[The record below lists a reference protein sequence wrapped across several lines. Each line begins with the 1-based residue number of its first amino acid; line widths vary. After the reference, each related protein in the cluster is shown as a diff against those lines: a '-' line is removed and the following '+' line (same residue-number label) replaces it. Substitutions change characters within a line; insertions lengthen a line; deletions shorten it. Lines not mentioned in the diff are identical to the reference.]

1 MSQPLRQGYLPLIRE
16 HAGLLA
22 IGFLAMFTGSLGQSF
37 FIGLFQQDIAAHLH
51 ISAGEF
57 GTLYAA
63 ITILSGFMVL
73 HFGPKIDW
81 IAPRFYVMSI
91 SLALLLGVILLTT
104 SHWLW
109 LAIAGLALVRF
120 CGQGLM
126 LHFGSTLTGRE
137 FTVNRGRAL
146 GLVSLGMPLGEILL
160 PPFVALMVALLG
172 WQQIW
177 WAVTALLLLLWLA
190 LFCFAPWPQNPAIS
204 KDGGRHKPQGPNPMR
219 EKRFWQIIPLTMA
232 LPVTLT
238 GIFIYQAQMTADL
251 GASTA
256 VYALGLAVMGA
267 ARFPGALLGGR
278 WVDEWGVALLTRV
291 YLIPFAVAIVLA
303 VVAGGN
309 TGVLILMTGAGI
321 SLGMS
326 SPVVDSLLVAIWGRQ
341 HLGRVR
347 SVKSAMMVFSTGL
360 APAVLGYLI
369 DGGVNYHAIL
379 VGMLVFLFAGW
390 LLAQGPIHQLSKQ
403 PQA

>member
-1 MSQPLRQGYLPLIRE
+1 MSQPLRQGYLTLLRD

-37 FIGLFQQDIAAHLH
+37 FIGLFQQDIATHLH

-57 GTLYAA
+57 GTMYAA

-104 SHWLW
+104 SPWLW

-160 PPFVALMVALLG
+160 PPFIALMALLS

-190 LFCFAPWPQNPAIS
+190 LFIWAPWPQNPAIS
-204 KDGGRHKPQGPNPMR
+204 KDGTRHKPQGPNPMR

-238 GIFIYQAQMTADL
+238 GIFIYQAQMTTDL

-291 YLIPFAVAIVLA
+291 YLIPFAVAILLA
-303 VVAGGN
+303 VAAGGN
-309 TGVLILMTGAGI
+309 TGVLILMAGAGI

-360 APAVLGYLI
+360 APAILGYLI
-369 DGGVNYHAIL
+369 DAGVNYHAIL
-379 VGMLVFLFAGW
+379 VGMLVFLLAGW
-390 LLAQGPIHQLSKQ
+390 LLAQGPIHQVSKQ
-403 PQA
+403 SQA

>member
-1 MSQPLRQGYLPLIRE
+1 MNQTVRQGYLPLIRD

-37 FIGLFQQDIAAHLH
+37 FIGLFQQDIAGHLNL
-51 ISAGEF
+51 SAGEF
-57 GTLYAA
+57 GSMYAA

-81 IAPRFYVMSI
+81 IAPRAYVLSI
-91 SLALLLGVILLTT
+91 SLALLLGVALLTI
-104 SHWLW
+104 SQWLW

-137 FTVNRGRAL
+137 FTINRGRAL
-146 GLVSLGMPLGEILL
+146 GLVSLGMPLGEIIL
-160 PPFVALMVALLG
+160 PPFIALMLVLIS

-177 WAVTALLLLLWLA
+177 WAVTALLMALWLM
-190 LFCFAPWPQNPAIS
+190 LFFCAPWPQNPAVSI
-204 KDGGRHKPQGPNPMR
+204 DGKRQKPQGPNPMR

-251 GASTA
+251 SASPA
-256 VYALGLAVMGA
+256 VYALGLAMMGA

-291 YLIPFAVAIVLA
+291 YLLPFATAIILA
-303 VVAGGN
+303 VATGGN

-326 SPVVDSLLVAIWGRQ
+326 SPVVDSLLVTIWGRE

-369 DGGVNYHAIL
+369 DGGVAFSAIL
-379 VGMLVFLFAGW
+379 VGMLVFMMIGW
-390 LLAQGPIHQLSKQ
+390 LLAQDPIHQATKIT
-403 PQA
+403 A